1 VDEVQGLAEKGVAL
15 ADTSELKALGWFLLA
30 DVFERRNQP
39 DKVSVAL
46 RNARQHASQPK

>member
-1 VDEVQGLAEKGVAL
+1 VAL

-46 RNARQHASQPK
+46 RNARAFAAAGK